1 MPDQPAPASP
11 RENHGFARVVAVSPE
26 LVLGDVGANL
36 SVLKRELAARAGQGA
51 RLIVFPELCLTGYSC
66 ADLFHHAALLKRAQ
80 LALAELAEGT
90 AGLGCV
96 AVVGLPLT
104 CLWNVGGVAL
114 KDWLQ
119 HGRRLVYFNR
129 LMAALLMISL
139 VPWLL

>member
-1 MPDQPAPASP
+1 M
-11 RENHGFARVVAVSPE
+11 V
-26 LVLGDVGANL
+26 DVGAKA
-36 SVLKRELAARAGQGA
+36 STHRIAVATGRIQMLASTL
-51 RLIVFPELCLTGYSC
+51 LIGLT
-66 ADLFHHAALLKRAQ
+66 F
-80 LALAELAEGT
+80 
-90 AGLGCV
+90 

-139 VPWLL
+139 VPLLI